1 MSNIIN
7 ADSGAVSGIPGLK
20 YTADASDTLL
30 VQSNGNTTVTFAST
44 GITLQGGVTE
54 NVYIISDSSTV
65 DINPKNGTL
74 QVWALNASRTP
85 TANISAGQSV
95 TLMISSNSYSVTWTS
110 IPVTWV
116 GGSAP
121 TFSYPGYNILE
132 LWKIGSVVY
141 GASVG
146 FA

>member
-30 VQSNGNTTVTFAST
+30 FQSNGNTTVTFAST
-44 GITLQGGVTE
+44 GITLQGALTE
-54 NVYIISDSSTV
+54 NVYIISDSSAV

-74 QVWALNASRTP
+74 QLWTLGASRTP
-85 TANISAGQSV
+85 TANISAGQSL
-95 TLMISSNSYSVTWTS
+95 TLMINSSSYSVTWTS

-116 GGSAP
+116 GGSPP
-121 TFSYPGYNILE
+121 TFSNSGYNIVK
-132 LWKIGSVVY
+132 LWKTVSVVY
-141 GASVG
+141 GVSIGVA
-146 FA
+146 